1 MSATAFTPRAGRGGF
16 AAVCDEH
23 RESRCEQTEVR
34 DGGAGEASG
43 ANDLHPEVVLP
54 FRHDVRNIVR
64 VAISRGRFFHLVR
77 LAVLIAAAWT
87 FLGFFFASQHHA
99 VAVARGAAEEI
110 DELTIETT
118 VAMIVWALLTP
129 AVIGIAERLPV
140 ERPHAVRNAAA
151 IIAAGLV
158 FAAMR
163 GAIDAAVP
171 VAFEGKRL
179 DRQHFLDVQ
188 AASVH
193 IDLLFFFA
201 IAAIVNYGR
210 IRRKTDDQHRREA
223 QAEANLANARL
234 LRLRLDLQPHFLFNT
249 LNDVAALA
257 PIDGTAA
264 AEAISQLADLL
275 ERSAE
280 GERAYVPLSEELDFI
295 RRYLDLQKLRFG
307 PRLDSRIEVDDP
319 KLLEASI
326 PPLLLQPLVENSIVH
341 GIRTMAGGGMIT
353 VRASRDG
360 DELRFEVR
368 DTGPG
373 CDPMTPFA
381 HGHVGVTN
389 TVARLD
395 YLFGDARWLRYH
407 RDGGEFVAELRVP
420 VQQP

>member
-1 MSATAFTPRAGRGGF
+1 M
-16 AAVCDEH
+16 
-23 RESRCEQTEVR
+23 
-34 DGGAGEASG
+34 
-43 ANDLHPEVVLP
+43 P
-54 FRHDVRNIVR
+54 FRNDIRNIFL

-77 LAVLIAAAWT
+77 LAVMIAAAWT

-99 VAVARGAAEEI
+99 VSVARGQREEI
-110 DELTIETT
+110 YDVIIEMT
-118 VAMIVWALLTP
+118 VAMIAWALLTP
-129 AVIGIAERLPV
+129 PILWIAERLPV

-151 IIAAGLV
+151 LIVIGLV
-158 FAAMR
+158 FAAAR
-163 GAIDAAVP
+163 GAIDAGIPAL
-171 VAFEGKRL
+171 EGKHF
-179 DRQHFLDVQ
+179 DRQRFVNAQMAGL
-188 AASVH
+188 H
-193 IDLLFFFA
+193 IELLFFIA

-223 QAEANLANARL
+223 NAEANLANARL

-257 PIDGTAA
+257 PIDGAAA

-280 GERAYVPLSEELDFI
+280 GERSHVLLSEELDFI

-307 PRLDSRIEVDDP
+307 PRLQARIEVDDP
-319 KLLEASI
+319 ALLSASV

-341 GIRTMAGGGMIT
+341 GIRTLADGGMIT
-353 VRASRDG
+353 VRASQSG

-395 YLFGDARWLRYH
+395 YLYGDARWLRYH

-420 VQQP
+420 VNA